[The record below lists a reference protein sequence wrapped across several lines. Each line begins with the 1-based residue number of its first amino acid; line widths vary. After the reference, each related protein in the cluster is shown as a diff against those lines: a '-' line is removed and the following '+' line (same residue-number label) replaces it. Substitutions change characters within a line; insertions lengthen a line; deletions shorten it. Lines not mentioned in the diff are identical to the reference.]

1 MYCRTTSYIDQ
12 MSAWYDAKTKQEI
25 VSIKMF
31 EKLEVWLCHHTVD
44 SIVINTEQL

>member
-1 MYCRTTSYIDQ
+1 

-31 EKLEVWLCHHTVD
+31 EKFEVSVALSLSCFYLKINKTV
-44 SIVINTEQL
+44 T